1 MPALTITQPGLSI
14 SEKFSD
20 HAAIVGNASDPIAVT
35 AVTWA
40 TATAAHG
47 DATGTAGGTTEWC
60 FMAPLLV
67 GDNVITVTAHNAAG
81 GAASA
86 EIMIVRRTP
95 PA

>member
-1 MPALTITQPGLSI
+1 
-14 SEKFSD
+14 
-20 HAAIVGNASDPIAVT
+20 
-35 AVTWA
+35 
-40 TATAAHG
+40 
-47 DATGTAGGTTEWC
+47 
-60 FMAPLLV
+60 MAPLLV